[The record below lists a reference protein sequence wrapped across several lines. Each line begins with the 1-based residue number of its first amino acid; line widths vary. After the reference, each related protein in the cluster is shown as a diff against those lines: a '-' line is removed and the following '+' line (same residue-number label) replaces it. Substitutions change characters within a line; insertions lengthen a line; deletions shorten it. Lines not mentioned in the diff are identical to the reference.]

1 MNKLRRCLALLIVV
15 FACSLPPLTAVA
27 AESPFVRPAELEPD
41 IAFWRKVYTEVTTE
55 GGLLHDQDDLG
66 VIYEVMKLP
75 SDLSQKQRQKRIE
88 DAKKKY
94 SRILDRLAAGATDL
108 SEEEQRVLDL
118 WPKGTHRSRFE
129 EAAEGV
135 RFQLGQSDR
144 FREGIVRSGAWREHI
159 AATFKKM
166 GLPTELAALPHVE
179 SSFNTYAYSKVGAA
193 GMWQFMRGTGRRFM
207 RIDAA
212 VDERLDPYRS
222 TEAAASFLEQN
233 YIVLGS
239 WPLAVTAYNHGPGG
253 MKRAQE
259 QLGTSDIV
267 TVVRKYNSRS
277 FGFASRNFYVAFL
290 AALEIDSD
298 PDKFFGPI
306 RRNATDNSLV
316 LEVPAFVPASR
327 LATVLELDREELKR
341 LNPSLLPSVWRG
353 ARHVPRGFD
362 LRVPNT
368 TDLDAVL
375 GQLNGGEHYDAQVKE
390 SQHRVRSGESLSA
403 IANQYG
409 TSIAAIAEL
418 NNLDRPYH
426 IRAGQVLALPGSR
439 QQAPLAVVASVARP
453 EVAAAPPE
461 KAPTPPTGVV
471 GAEENRYV
479 VKRGDTLERIAA
491 KHGLSQDS
499 LMELN
504 NIRNRNFLYEGQ
516 VLALA
521 KSARA
526 APPVEAEVPVEV
538 VASAPVPEPEAET
551 EAAEPVSEREAEEI
565 GPSLVAGTQAAD
577 SADPADYSVGAD
589 DKVIVQAAETLG
601 HYAEWL
607 DVRASDLR
615 RLNKMS
621 FATPVVVGRKVKL
634 SFAKVTQDQF
644 AARRMEYHR
653 QLQEVFFTQFRI
665 EDTTTHIVRAGE
677 SIWIIAQQR
686 YNIPLWLLRQY
697 NPDLD
702 LGDIR
707 PGTKLVI
714 PLVEPTATEPVQPAA

>member
-1 MNKLRRCLALLIVV
+1 MRKLLRSLSLLVV
-15 FACSLPPLTAVA
+15 LFAAAALPPLATADQN
-27 AESPFVRPAELEPD
+27 PFVRPTELEPD
-41 IAFWRKVYTEVTTE
+41 IAFWRKVYTEVSTE

-66 VIYEVMKLP
+66 VVYEAMKLP
-75 SDLSQKQRQKRIE
+75 SDLSQRQRQKRIE

-94 SRILDRLAAGATDL
+94 AHILDRLAAGATDL

-118 WPKGTHRSRFE
+118 WPKGTRRSRFDD
-129 EAAEGV
+129 AAEGV

-144 FREGIVRSGAWREHI
+144 FREGIVRSGAWRDHI
-159 AATFKKM
+159 AATFTKM
-166 GLPTELAALPHVE
+166 GLPRELAALPHVE

-193 GMWQFMRGTGRRFM
+193 GMWQFMRGTGRRFL

-212 VDERLDPYRS
+212 VDERLDPYRA

-233 YIVLGS
+233 YIVLGN
-239 WPLAVTAYNHGPGG
+239 WPLALTAYNHGPGG

-267 TVVRKYNSRS
+267 TIVRKYNSRS

-306 RRNATDNSLV
+306 RRNATDTSVV

-327 LATVLELDREELKR
+327 LAGVLELDREDLRR

-353 ARHVPRGFD
+353 ARHVPRGFA

-368 TDLDAVL
+368 IDLSAVL
-375 GQLNGGEHYDAQVKE
+375 SQLSGGERYDAQVAE
-390 SQHRVRSGESLSA
+390 TQHRVRNGESLSA
-403 IANQYG
+403 IATRYG

-418 NNLDRPYH
+418 NNLDRPYR
-426 IRAGQVLALPGSR
+426 IRAGQTLALPGTR
-439 QQAPLAVVASVARP
+439 GQAPAAVVASNERTV
-453 EVAAAPPE
+453 AAPP
-461 KAPTPPTGVV
+461 KPPTPPTGVV
-471 GAEENRYV
+471 GTENRYV
-479 VKRGDTLERIAA
+479 VKRGDTLGKIASR
-491 KHGLSQDS
+491 HGLTEQS
-499 LMELN
+499 LMDLN

-521 KSARA
+521 SSARA
-526 APPVEAEVPVEV
+526 APPVEAEVPVDV
-538 VASAPVPEPEAET
+538 VAAAKVPEPAEDT

-565 GPSLVAGTQAAD
+565 GPALVAGTQAAD
-577 SADPADYSVGAD
+577 SADPADYSVTDGD
-589 DKVIVQAAETLG
+589 VVLVQAAETLG

-615 RLNKMS
+615 QLNKMS

-634 SFAKVTQDQF
+634 SFAKVTHDQF
-644 AARRMEYHR
+644 EARRMEYHR
-653 QLQEVFFTQFRI
+653 QLQEAFFTQFRI
-665 EDTTTHIVRAGE
+665 KDTTTHVVKSGE
-677 SIWIIAQQR
+677 SIWVLAQQR
-686 YNIPLWLLRQY
+686 YNIPIWLLRQY

-714 PLVEPTATEPVQPAA
+714 PIVQATAPAEPAPA

>member
-1 MNKLRRCLALLIVV
+1 M
-15 FACSLPPLTAVA
+15 
-27 AESPFVRPAELEPD
+27 RPTELEPD
-41 IAFWRKVYTEVTTE
+41 IAFWRKVYTQITTE
-55 GGLLHDQDDLG
+55 GGLLHDQDDLS

-129 EAAEGV
+129 EAAEGI

-159 AATFKKM
+159 AAQFKKM

-306 RRNATDNSLV
+306 RRNATDSSLV

-353 ARHVPRGFD
+353 ARHVPRGFE

-368 TDLDAVL
+368 INLDEVL
-375 GQLNGGEHYDAQVKE
+375 GQLSGGEHYDAQVAE
-390 SQHRVRSGESLSA
+390 TQHRVGKGESLSA
-403 IANQYG
+403 IATRYN

-418 NNLDRPYH
+418 NNLDRPYR

-439 QQAPLAVVASVARP
+439 QGAPVAVVASAARP
-453 EVAAAPPE
+453 EAAAPPP

-471 GAEENRYV
+471 GSEENRYV
-479 VKRGDTLERIAA
+479 VKRGDSLEKIAA
-491 KHGLSQDS
+491 KTGLSQES

-521 KSARA
+521 SSARA

-538 VASAPVPEPEAET
+538 VASAPVPEPAAET

-565 GPSLVAGTQAAD
+565 GPALVPGTQAAD
-577 SADPADYSVGAD
+577 SADPADYSVGD
-589 DKVIVQAAETLG
+589 DDRVMVQAAETLG

-621 FATPVVVGRKVKL
+621 YATPVVVGHKVKL
-634 SFAKVTQDQF
+634 SFAKVTHDQF
-644 AARRMEYHR
+644 EARRMEYHR

-665 EDTTTHIVRAGE
+665 KDTTTHVVRAGE
-677 SIWIIAQQR
+677 SIWIIAQQK

-707 PGTKLVI
+707 PGTKLMI
-714 PLVEPTATEPVQPAA
+714 PIVEPTANEPVQPAA

>member
-15 FACSLPPLTAVA
+15 FASSVQPLTAIA
-27 AESPFVRPAELEPD
+27 DESPFVRPTELEPD
-41 IAFWRKVYTEVTTE
+41 IAFWRKVYTQVTTE
-55 GGLLHDQDDLG
+55 GGLLHDQDDLS

-129 EAAEGV
+129 EAAEGI

-159 AATFKKM
+159 AAQFKKM

-306 RRNATDNSLV
+306 RRNATDTSLV

-353 ARHVPRGFD
+353 ARHVPRGFE

-368 TDLDAVL
+368 INLDEVL
-375 GQLNGGEHYDAQVKE
+375 GQLSGGEHYDAQVAE
-390 SQHRVRSGESLSA
+390 TQHRVGKGESLSA
-403 IANQYG
+403 IATRYN

-418 NNLDRPYH
+418 NNLDRPYR

-439 QQAPLAVVASVARP
+439 QGAPVAVVASAARP
-453 EVAAAPPE
+453 EAAAPPP

-471 GAEENRYV
+471 GSEENRYV
-479 VKRGDTLERIAA
+479 VKRGDSLEKIAA
-491 KHGLSQDS
+491 KTGLSQES

-521 KSARA
+521 SSARA

-538 VASAPVPEPEAET
+538 VASAPVPEPAAET

-565 GPSLVAGTQAAD
+565 GPALVPGTQAAD
-577 SADPADYSVGAD
+577 SADPADYSVGD
-589 DKVIVQAAETLG
+589 DDRVMVQAAETLG

-621 FATPVVVGRKVKL
+621 YATPVVVGHKVKL
-634 SFAKVTQDQF
+634 SFAKVTHDQF
-644 AARRMEYHR
+644 EARRMEYHR

-665 EDTTTHIVRAGE
+665 KDTTTHVVRAGE
-677 SIWIIAQQR
+677 SIWVIAQQK

-714 PLVEPTATEPVQPAA
+714 PIVEPTANEPVQPAA

>member
-1 MNKLRRCLALLIVV
+1 MNNIRRCLALLVV
-15 FACSLPPLTAVA
+15 AFAFALPPLTAVA
-27 AESPFVRPAELEPD
+27 DENPFVRPAELEPD
-41 IAFWRKVYTEVTTE
+41 IAFWRRVYTEVTTA
-55 GGLLHDQDDLG
+55 GGLLHDQDDLS
-66 VIYEVMKLP
+66 VVYEVMKLP
-75 SDLSQKQRQKRIE
+75 SDLSQRQRQKRIE
-88 DAKKKY
+88 EAKKKY
-94 SRILDRLAAGATDL
+94 ARILDRLAAGATDL

-118 WPKGTHRSRFE
+118 WPKGTRRSRFE

-144 FREGIVRSGAWREHI
+144 FREGVVRSGAWREHI

-193 GMWQFMRGTGRRFM
+193 GMWQFMRGTGRRFL

-239 WPLAVTAYNHGPGG
+239 WPLALTAYNHGPGG

-267 TVVRKYNSRS
+267 TIVRKYNSRS

-306 RRNATDNSLV
+306 RRNATDTSLV
-316 LEVPAFVPASR
+316 LEVPAFLPASR
-327 LATVLELDREELKR
+327 LATVLELDRDELKR

-353 ARHVPRGFD
+353 ARHVPRGFE

-368 TDLDAVL
+368 IDLTAVL
-375 GQLNGGEHYDAQVKE
+375 SQLSAGERYDAQVAE
-390 SQHRVRSGESLSA
+390 SQHRVRSGENLSA
-403 IANQYG
+403 IASRYG
-409 TSIAAIAEL
+409 VSVNAIAEL
-418 NNLDRPYH
+418 NNLDRPYR
-426 IRAGQVLALPGSR
+426 IRAGQVLALPGAR
-439 QQAPLAVVASVARP
+439 GQQAPLAVVASTGRP
-453 EVAAAPPE
+453 ATVPE

-471 GAEENRYV
+471 GGEENRYV
-479 VKRGDTLERIAA
+479 VKRGDTLSKIASR
-491 KHGLSQDS
+491 HGMSEES

-504 NIRNRNFLYEGQ
+504 EIRNRNFLYEGQ

-521 KSARA
+521 RSARA
-526 APPVEAEVPVEV
+526 APPVEAEVPVDV
-538 VASAPVPEPEAET
+538 VASAPVPEPAADT
-551 EAAEPVSEREAEEI
+551 EAAEPTSEREAEEI
-565 GPSLVAGTQAAD
+565 GPALVAGTQAAD
-577 SADPADYSVGAD
+577 SADPADYSVGD
-589 DKVIVQAAETLG
+589 DDVVLVQAAETLG

-621 FATPVVVGRKVKL
+621 FATPVIVGRKVKL
-634 SFAKVTQDQF
+634 SFAKVTHDQF
-644 AARRMEYHR
+644 EARRMEYHR
-653 QLQEVFFTQFRI
+653 QLQEAFFTQFRI
-665 EDTTTHIVRAGE
+665 KDTTTHVVKAGE
-677 SIWIIAQQR
+677 SIWVLAQQR
-686 YNIPLWLLRQY
+686 YNIPIWLLRQY

-714 PLVEPTATEPVQPAA
+714 PIVEPTAPAEPAPA

>member
-1 MNKLRRCLALLIVV
+1 MNKVRRGFALLLLV
-15 FACSLPPLTAVA
+15 FAFGLPPLTAVA
-27 AESPFVRPAELEPD
+27 DESPFVRPAELEPD
-41 IAFWRKVYTEVTTE
+41 IAFWRRVYTEVTTE
-55 GGLLHDQDDLG
+55 GGLLHDQDDLS
-66 VIYEVMKLP
+66 VVYEVMKLP
-75 SDLSQKQRQKRIE
+75 SDLSSRQRQKRIE

-94 SRILDRLAAGATDL
+94 ARILDRLAAGATDL

-118 WPKGTHRSRFE
+118 WPKNTRRSRFE

-159 AATFKKM
+159 AATFKQM

-193 GMWQFMRGTGRRFM
+193 GMWQFMRGTGRRFL
-207 RIDAA
+207 RIDAT

-222 TEAAASFLEQN
+222 TEAAARFLEQN

-239 WPLAVTAYNHGPGG
+239 WPLALTAYNHGPGG

-267 TVVRKYNSRS
+267 TIVRKYNSRS

-290 AALEIDSD
+290 AALEIDGD
-298 PDKFFGPI
+298 PDKFFGSI
-306 RRNATDNSLV
+306 RRNAADTSLV

-327 LATVLELDREELKR
+327 LATVLELDREELRR

-353 ARHVPRGFD
+353 ARHVPRGFE

-368 TDLDAVL
+368 IDLTAVL
-375 GQLNGGEHYDAQVKE
+375 SQLSAGERYDAQVAE
-390 SQHRVRSGESLSA
+390 TQHRVRSGENLSA
-403 IANQYG
+403 IASRYG
-409 TSIAAIAEL
+409 VSVTAIAEL
-418 NNLDRPYH
+418 NNLDRPYR
-426 IRAGQVLALPGSR
+426 IRAGQVLALPGPR
-439 QQAPLAVVASVARP
+439 GQAPVAVVASAGRP
-453 EVAAAPPE
+453 ESIAPPP

-471 GAEENRYV
+471 GSAEERYV
-479 VKRGDTLERIAA
+479 VKRGDTLGKIASR
-491 KHGLSQDS
+491 HGMTEDS

-504 NIRNRNFLYEGQ
+504 DIRNRNFLYEGQ

-521 KSARA
+521 RSARA

-538 VASAPVPEPEAET
+538 VASAPVPEPAADT
-551 EAAEPVSEREAEEI
+551 EAAEPTSEREAEEI
-565 GPSLVAGTQAAD
+565 GPALVAGTQAAE

-589 DKVIVQAAETLG
+589 DTVLVQAAETLG

-621 FATPVVVGRKVKL
+621 FATPVIVSRKVKL

-644 AARRMEYHR
+644 EARRMEYHR
-653 QLQEVFFTQFRI
+653 QLQEAFFTQFRI
-665 EDTTTHIVRAGE
+665 KDTTTHVVRAGE
-677 SIWIIAQQR
+677 SIWVLAQQR
-686 YNIPLWLLRQY
+686 YNIPIWLLRQY

-714 PLVEPTATEPVQPAA
+714 PIVEPTAGVEPAPA

>member
-1 MNKLRRCLALLIVV
+1 MKPRLLAVFSLLLLSVC
-15 FACSLPPLTAVA
+15 ATLASTAMAGDVM
-27 AESPFVRPAELEPD
+27 VRPAELERD
-41 IAFWRKVYTEVTTE
+41 IAFWRRIYTEVSTS
-55 GGLLHDQDDLG
+55 GGLIHDPERLD
-66 VIYEVMKLP
+66 VVYESVSFPDNLAPRERSRRIDATK
-75 SDLSQKQRQKRIE
+75 QK
-88 DAKKKY
+88 Y
-94 SRILDRLAAGATDL
+94 TRILRNLANGDAA
-108 SEEEQRVLDL
+108 SEEAQRVRDL
-118 WPKGTHRSRFE
+118 WPEGTSRSRFE
-129 EAAEGV
+129 QAAEEV

-144 FREGIVRSGAWREHI
+144 FREGLIRSGAWKPRIEE
-159 AATFKKM
+159 TFERA
-166 GLPTELAALPHVE
+166 GLPRELAVLPHVE

-193 GMWQFMRGTGRRFM
+193 GMWQFMRSTGRRFL
-207 RIDAA
+207 RIDS
-212 VDERLDPYRS
+212 VIDERLDPYRS
-222 TEAAASFLEQN
+222 TEAAVKFLEQN
-233 YIVLGS
+233 YAILGS
-239 WPLAVTAYNHGPGG
+239 WPLALTAYNHGPAG
-253 MKRAQE
+253 MRRAQE
-259 QLGTSDIV
+259 QLGTSDIAIIA
-267 TVVRKYNSRS
+267 RKYQSRS

-306 RRNATDNSLV
+306 RRNATDSSLV

-353 ARHVPRGFD
+353 ARHVPRGFE

-368 TDLDAVL
+368 INLDEVL
-375 GQLNGGEHYDAQVKE
+375 GQLSGGEHYDAQVAE
-390 SQHRVRSGESLSA
+390 TQHRVGKGESLSA
-403 IANQYG
+403 IATRYN

-418 NNLDRPYH
+418 NNLDRPYR

-439 QQAPLAVVASVARP
+439 QGAPVAVVASAARP
-453 EVAAAPPE
+453 EAAAPPP

-471 GAEENRYV
+471 GSEENRYV
-479 VKRGDTLERIAA
+479 VKRGDSLEKIAA
-491 KHGLSQDS
+491 KTGLSQES

-521 KSARA
+521 SSARA

-538 VASAPVPEPEAET
+538 VASAPVPEPAAET

-565 GPSLVAGTQAAD
+565 GPALVPGTQAAD
-577 SADPADYSVGAD
+577 SADPADYSVGD
-589 DKVIVQAAETLG
+589 DDRVMVQAAETLG

-621 FATPVVVGRKVKL
+621 YATPVVVGHKVKL
-634 SFAKVTQDQF
+634 SFAKVTHDQF
-644 AARRMEYHR
+644 EARRMEYHR

-665 EDTTTHIVRAGE
+665 KDTTTHVVRAGE
-677 SIWIIAQQR
+677 SIWIIAQQK

-707 PGTKLVI
+707 PGTKLMI
-714 PLVEPTATEPVQPAA
+714 PIVEPTANEPVQPAA

>member
-15 FACSLPPLTAVA
+15 LAAFSLPPLTAA
-27 AESPFVRPAELEPD
+27 AEESPFVRPAELEPD
-41 IAFWRKVYTEVTTE
+41 IAFWRRVYTEVTTE

-66 VIYEVMKLP
+66 VVYEVMKLP

-118 WPKGTHRSRFE
+118 WPKGTRRSRFE

-193 GMWQFMRGTGRRFM
+193 GMWQFMRGTGRRFL

-222 TEAAASFLEQN
+222 TEAAARFLEQN

-239 WPLAVTAYNHGPGG
+239 WPLALTAYNHGPGG

-298 PDKFFGPI
+298 PDKFFGQI
-306 RRNATDNSLV
+306 RRNANDTSLV

-327 LATVLELDREELKR
+327 LATVLELDRDELRR

-353 ARHVPRGFD
+353 ARHVPRGFE

-368 TDLDAVL
+368 INLDEVL
-375 GQLNGGEHYDAQVKE
+375 GQLSGGEHYDAQVAE
-390 SQHRVRSGESLSA
+390 TQHRVRSGESLSS
-403 IANQYG
+403 IATRYG

-418 NNLDRPYH
+418 NNLDRPYR

-439 QQAPLAVVASVARP
+439 QQAPVAVVASAGRP
-453 EVAAAPPE
+453 EAAAPPP
-461 KAPTPPTGVV
+461 KPPTPPTGVV
-471 GAEENRYV
+471 GGEENRYV
-479 VKRGDTLERIAA
+479 VKRGDTLEKIAA

-521 KSARA
+521 RSARA

-538 VASAPVPEPEAET
+538 VASAPVPEPAEDT
-551 EAAEPVSEREAEEI
+551 EAAEPTSEREAEEI
-565 GPSLVAGTQAAD
+565 GPALVAGTQAAD

-589 DKVIVQAAETLG
+589 ETVMVQAAETLG

-607 DVRASDLR
+607 DVRASDRR

-644 AARRMEYHR
+644 EARRMEYHR

-665 EDTTTHIVRAGE
+665 KDTATHVVRPGE
-677 SIWIIAQQR
+677 SIWVIAQQR
-686 YNIPLWLLRQY
+686 YNIPIWLLRQY

-714 PLVEPTATEPVQPAA
+714 PIVEPTAAEPLPAA

>member
-15 FACSLPPLTAVA
+15 FAAALPPLTVVA
-27 AESPFVRPAELEPD
+27 DESPFVRPAELEPD

-55 GGLLHDQDDLG
+55 GGLLHDQDDLS
-66 VIYEVMKLP
+66 VIYEVMKLT

-88 DAKKKY
+88 DSKKKY

-129 EAAEGV
+129 AAAEGV

-166 GLPTELAALPHVE
+166 GMPTELAALPHVE

-193 GMWQFMRGTGRRFM
+193 GMWQFMRGTGRRFL

-212 VDERLDPYRS
+212 VDERLDPYRA

-267 TVVRKYNSRS
+267 TVVRKYSSRS

-306 RRNATDNSLV
+306 RRNASDSSLV

-327 LATVLELDREELKR
+327 LATVLELDRDELRR

-353 ARHVPRGFD
+353 ARHVPRGFE

-368 TDLDAVL
+368 IDLTAVVS
-375 GQLNGGEHYDAQVKE
+375 QLSGGERYDAQVAE
-390 SQHRVRSGESLSA
+390 TQHRVRSGESLSS
-403 IANQYG
+403 IASRYG

-418 NNLDRPYH
+418 NNLDRPYR

-439 QQAPLAVVASVARP
+439 QQAPVAVVASAGRP
-453 EVAAAPPE
+453 EAAAPPP

-471 GAEENRYV
+471 GSEENRYI
-479 VKRGDTLERIAA
+479 VKRGDTLEKIAA
-491 KHGLSQDS
+491 KHGLSQES

-521 KSARA
+521 SSARA

-538 VASAPVPEPEAET
+538 VASAPVPEPAEET
-551 EAAEPVSEREAEEI
+551 EAAEPTSEREAEEI
-565 GPSLVAGTQAAD
+565 GPALVAGTQAAD

-589 DKVIVQAAETLG
+589 DTVLVQAAETLG

-621 FATPVVVGRKVKL
+621 FATPVIVGRKLKL

-644 AARRMEYHR
+644 EARRMEYHR

-665 EDTTTHIVRAGE
+665 KDTTTHVVRSGE
-677 SIWIIAQQR
+677 SIWVIAQQR
-686 YNIPLWLLRQY
+686 YNIPIWLLRQY

-714 PLVEPTATEPVQPAA
+714 PIVEPTAPEAVPAA

>member
-1 MNKLRRCLALLIVV
+1 
-15 FACSLPPLTAVA
+15 
-27 AESPFVRPAELEPD
+27 
-41 IAFWRKVYTEVTTE
+41 
-55 GGLLHDQDDLG
+55 
-66 VIYEVMKLP
+66 
-75 SDLSQKQRQKRIE
+75 
-88 DAKKKY
+88 
-94 SRILDRLAAGATDL
+94 
-108 SEEEQRVLDL
+108 
-118 WPKGTHRSRFE
+118 
-129 EAAEGV
+129 
-135 RFQLGQSDR
+135 
-144 FREGIVRSGAWREHI
+144 
-159 AATFKKM
+159 M
-166 GLPTELAALPHVE
+166 GLPTELASLPHVE

-290 AALEIDSD
+290 AALEIDQS
-298 PDKFFGPI
+298 PDKFFGSI
-306 RRNATDNSLV
+306 RRNAPDTSVV
-316 LEVPAFVPASR
+316 LEVPAFLPASR
-327 LATVLELDREELKR
+327 IANVLELDRDELKR

-353 ARHVPRGFD
+353 ARHVPRGFE

-368 TDLDAVL
+368 INLDAVL
-375 GQLNGGEHYDAQVKE
+375 SQLSGGERYDAQVAE
-390 SQHRVRSGESLSA
+390 SQHRVRSGESLS
-403 IANQYG
+403 
-409 TSIAAIAEL
+409 SIASRYGVSVNAIAEL
-418 NNLDRPYH
+418 NNLDRPYR
-426 IRAGQVLALPGSR
+426 IRAGQVLALPGAR
-439 QQAPLAVVASVARP
+439 GAEAPIAVVASNDRP
-453 EVAAAPPE
+453 APSAAPAPA
-461 KAPTPPTGVV
+461 KPPTPPTGVV
-471 GAEENRYV
+471 GSAEDRYV
-479 VKRGDTLERIAA
+479 VKRGDTLSKIASR
-491 KHGLSQDS
+491 HGLTEDA

-504 NIRNRNFLYEGQ
+504 DIRNRQFIYEGQ

-521 KSARA
+521 RSARA

-538 VASAPVPEPEAET
+538 VAAAKVPEAVAES
-551 EAAEPVSEREAEEI
+551 EAAEPVSEHEAEEI
-565 GPSLVAGTQAAD
+565 GPALVPGTQAAD
-577 SADPADYSVGAD
+577 SADPADYSVAGD
-589 DKVIVQAAETLG
+589 DRVVVQAAETLG

-634 SFAKVTQDQF
+634 SFAKVTHDQF
-644 AARRMEYHR
+644 EARRQEYHR
-653 QLQEVFFTQFRI
+653 QLQEAFFTQFRI
-665 EDTTTHIVRAGE
+665 KDTTTHVVKAGE
-677 SIWIIAQQR
+677 SIWVLAQQR
-686 YNIPLWLLRQY
+686 YNIPIWLLRQY

-714 PLVEPTATEPVQPAA
+714 PIVEATAPADPSQA